1 MPADAGA
8 GPFSEITDNI
18 TDIPQTDVGLADVIE
33 VPKIQSLMDDFHKLT
48 GIGLTIV
55 DMRENILVRVGWQDI
70 CSNFHRVH
78 ETTKVKCVDSH
89 HHLTE
94 DLREGEFR
102 TCRCLNGMW
111 EAVTPIFVGGK
122 RMGHLFIGQFL
133 FDDDSADLDPFI
145 RQAEIYGF
153 DKGAYLAALGKVP
166 RVSRDRIND
175 LMNFNV
181 KLTSLISDQGYCNL
195 RLINDNNER
204 KIIEKAFRE
213 KEHVIDRILSADP
226 NGILIYDIGNDHIA
240 YHNPRSIDLLSIF
253 PEDRRTISEM
263 IRTRVHADDAWKIN
277 KAIGEMRDLK
287 DYETNEVEIRLLDHM
302 DQWIWAHLYLV
313 PFTRNGKGELTQ
325 VLVMILEV
333 TERIRAEKEM
343 SRQLDEIFRTNESLT
358 ETTRELRRS
367 ENALRKANDQL
378 NILNTITRHDAMN
391 QLTVIQGFATILEM
405 ADLHPK
411 YADYVKK
418 MNRSAKAIQGQ
429 LEFVKNYNE
438 IGLKAPTW
446 QNLNESVQNTRRTL
460 TLRDMELHEKD
471 TNVWVLADPM
481 FPKVVYNLVENAL
494 RHSGGARLMT
504 VSTKVTGKGLKIV
517 FEDNGSG
524 ITPEEKV
531 HLFERGFGK
540 NTGLGLFL
548 IKEILNISNIQIVED
563 SGPGMGARFEI
574 SVPAGSWRRDRV
586 PSDTIAKER

>member
-8 GPFSEITDNI
+8 GPFYEKTDNVI
-18 TDIPQTDVGLADVIE
+18 DIPQIDVGLAEVIE

-55 DMRENILVRVGWQDI
+55 DNAENILVSVGWQDI
-70 CSNFHRVH
+70 CSKFHRVH

-89 HHLTE
+89 HHLTAN
-94 DLREGEFR
+94 LREGEFR

-111 EAVTPIFVGGK
+111 EAFTPIFVGGR

-133 FDDDSADLDPFI
+133 FDDDPADLDPFI
-145 RQAEIYGF
+145 RQAERYGF
-153 DKGAYLAALGKVP
+153 DKGAYLAALSKVP

-240 YHNPRSIDLLSIF
+240 YHNPRGIDLLSII
-253 PEDRRTISEM
+253 PDDRRSITDMIS
-263 IRTRVHADDAWKIN
+263 TRVHADDAWKIN

-313 PFTRNGKGELTQ
+313 PFTRNRKGELTQ
-325 VLVMILEV
+325 VLVMMQEV

-438 IGLKAPTW
+438 IGLKAPAW

-460 TLRDMELHEKD
+460 TLRDMELQEKD
-471 TNVWVLADPM
+471 TDVWILADPM

-504 VSTKVTGKGLKIV
+504 VTTKVTGKDLKIV
-517 FEDNGSG
+517 FEDNGFG

-574 SVPAGSWRRDRV
+574 SVPAGSWR
-586 PSDTIAKER
+586 TG